1 MSREILFFPASE
13 SFLEKTGHQINDEF
27 YVSVSG
33 HRLPVIILENFRY
46 FPTLNT
52 ETELFLIGDFKSITR
67 YANLESRS
75 AELKPNEMW
84 ISTDASGLERLQLV
98 KSLESGENL
107 FEVKNIYDKEA
118 LLSESAVDPLV
129 QAGWRTLLFMAFGA
143 VLILSCLGFLVH
155 AYVSFREREMQFGLM
170 RTIGFSMRQLIA
182 LVVLEQTLVIVTGM
196 ALGAEMGRRLGSII
210 MPFLSHTDQGTQ
222 VLPPFV
228 IEVDWATL
236 GFTYGFMIIVFSLVI
251 VGMILFIRRISLQRI
266 LRLGE
271 V

>member
-1 MSREILFFPASE
+1 
-13 SFLEKTGHQINDEF
+13 
-27 YVSVSG
+27 
-33 HRLPVIILENFRY
+33 
-46 FPTLNT
+46 
-52 ETELFLIGDFKSITR
+52 
-67 YANLESRS
+67 
-75 AELKPNEMW
+75 
-84 ISTDASGLERLQLV
+84 
-98 KSLESGENL
+98 
-107 FEVKNIYDKEA
+107 
-118 LLSESAVDPLV
+118 
-129 QAGWRTLLFMAFGA
+129 
-143 VLILSCLGFLVH
+143 
-155 AYVSFREREMQFGLM
+155 
-170 RTIGFSMRQLIA
+170 MRQLIA

>member
-1 MSREILFFPASE
+1 
-13 SFLEKTGHQINDEF
+13 
-27 YVSVSG
+27 
-33 HRLPVIILENFRY
+33 
-46 FPTLNT
+46 
-52 ETELFLIGDFKSITR
+52 
-67 YANLESRS
+67 
-75 AELKPNEMW
+75 
-84 ISTDASGLERLQLV
+84 
-98 KSLESGENL
+98 
-107 FEVKNIYDKEA
+107 
-118 LLSESAVDPLV
+118 
-129 QAGWRTLLFMAFGA
+129 MAFGA

-251 VGMILFIRRISLQRI
+251 VGMILFIRRISLQRL